1 MTTRKAAMSLLL
13 AVVAAGPA
21 WSVGS
26 INAALDKAQVTVGE
40 PFAYT
45 VTLALPAGAQARL
58 PGEQAKFGK
67 LEVRDYQPTETP
79 QPDGS
84 RQAVLAYTLV
94 AFDVGQQEINDFTV
108 PVTDAR
114 GKAEKYLAPPVT
126 VTVKSVLPAKGDAQ
140 PKGFYG
146 PVTLKSPWA
155 EWLVAAAV
163 ALLVIGV
170 VVLVIWLLRR
180 RKRPRKSVA
189 VEEILTPDEA
199 ALRALR
205 RLAEDRVAASGDM
218 LGFYLRLDEI
228 LRAWLE
234 ARFGVPALNRTTVGL
249 MYLLRVRRGTDP
261 WRQDL
266 LELLRAGDAVKF
278 AKAMPDDAQAY
289 RDVAAAEEV
298 VRMATP
304 PPPVPASGEGVVQR

>member
-1 MTTRKAAMSLLL
+1 MITRKAAVYLL
-13 AVVAAGPA
+13 VALVTASCA

-26 INAALDKAQVTVGE
+26 INAVVDKPQVTVGE
-40 PFAYT
+40 PFIYT
-45 VTLALPAGAQARL
+45 VTLILPAGAQAKL
-58 PGEQAKFGK
+58 PGEQVKLGK
-67 LEVRDYQPTETP
+67 LEVRGYQPTETP

-84 RQAVLAYTLV
+84 RQVVLAYTLV
-94 AFDVGQQEINDFTV
+94 AFDVGQQEIGDFTV
-108 PVTDAR
+108 PVTDAQ
-114 GKAEKYLAPPVT
+114 GKAEKYLAPPVA

-155 EWLVAAAV
+155 EWLLAAAI

-170 VVLVIWLLRR
+170 VVLVVWLLRR
-180 RKRPRKSVA
+180 RKRPRKTVT
-189 VEEILTPDEA
+189 VEEILPADEA

-234 ARFGVPALNRTTVGL
+234 ARFEVPAMNRTTAGL
-249 MYLLRVRRGTDP
+249 VYLLRVRGDTEP
-261 WRQDL
+261 WRKGL

-278 AKAMPDDAQAY
+278 AKAMPDDDQAY
-289 RDVAAAEEV
+289 RDVGAAEEV
-298 VRMATP
+298 VHMAAP
-304 PPPVPASGEGVVQR
+304 PPPVPASGEGVAPR